1 MHFPNSF
8 ALKKKLKCVFHFKL
22 KKLKKCIP
30 KFLYKDKNGG
40 KKEIQEV
47 GKEKLEVNKKLSR

>member
-1 MHFPNSF
+1 MCFPNLNQKNF
-8 ALKKKLKCVFHFKL
+8 E
-22 KKLKKCIP
+22 KCIP